1 MKPGGLLLRCYAECA
16 DGQWQAFCLDL
27 CLAAQGE
34 SFQEVKRSLE
44 AMILDYVRD
53 AVVGVDRDFA
63 DLLLRRPAPLKYWVK
78 YYFFASLLKIGAIKT
93 HFQRLFVEPFPLV
106 PTPAR

>member
-1 MKPGGLLLRCYAECA
+1 MKPNGLLLRCYAECSE
-16 DGQWQAFCLDL
+16 GQWQAFCLDL

-53 AVVGVDRDFA
+53 AVVGVDRDYA
-63 DLLLRRPAPLKYWVK
+63 DILLRRRAPLKYWLK
-78 YYFFASLLKIGAIKT
+78 YYSLFVLFKIGAMKNN
-93 HFQRLFVEPFPLV
+93 FRRLFVEPFPLIPV
-106 PTPAR
+106 PAR